1 MSDTI
6 NNFLKVG
13 KIEGYSYLV
22 LLFVAMPLKYMFERP
37 EWVRIVGTLHGVLFV
52 AFMYLILK
60 LLLDKKF
67 TFKQS
72 VQAFLLSI
80 IPFGTFYLKRIL

>member
-1 MSDTI
+1 MSDTFT
-6 NNFLKVG
+6 NFLKVG

-22 LLFVAMPLKYMFERP
+22 LLFVAMPLKYIFEQP
-37 EWVRIVGTLHGVLFV
+37 VWVRVIGSLHGILFV